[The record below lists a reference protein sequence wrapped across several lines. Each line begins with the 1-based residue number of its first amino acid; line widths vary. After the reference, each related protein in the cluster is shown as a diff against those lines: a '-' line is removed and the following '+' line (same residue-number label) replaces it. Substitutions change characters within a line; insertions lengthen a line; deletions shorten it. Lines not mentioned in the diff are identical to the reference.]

1 MKMQLNI
8 GINLPSGNKYQF
20 NANKILRR
28 NVVLLKICYLKYLDN
43 WRKKKEAMKLDCFQ
57 IWAMIN
63 NYSINICEQDF
74 VWICVQLL
82 WRNTSEYDCC
92 FL

>member
-43 WRKKKEAMKLDCFQ
+43 WRKKRSYEA
-57 IWAMIN
+57 
-63 NYSINICEQDF
+63 
-74 VWICVQLL
+74 
-82 WRNTSEYDCC
+82 
-92 FL
+92 